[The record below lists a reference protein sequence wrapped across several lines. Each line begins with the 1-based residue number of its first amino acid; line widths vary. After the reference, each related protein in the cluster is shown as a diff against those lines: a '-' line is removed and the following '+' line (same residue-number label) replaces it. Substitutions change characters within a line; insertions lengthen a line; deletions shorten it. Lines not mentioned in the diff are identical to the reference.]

1 MTEENMKG
9 ANMAL
14 IFALLMCVIL
24 SSASIHQLP
33 VFSIFADQ
41 PEARAE
47 GPETQIIRPACME
60 KCENKFRT
68 FKAGAFH
75 GALPGTVCAL
85 PIIGINALFERK
97 GFKYIAINAGYWIAS
112 MALMGGML
120 CARVVIRIKK
130 VLLILFLCCSGGAF
144 AQGEIGLD
152 VGQPINPSTGDIN
165 LGTDTGIVGAT
176 CTPWVR
182 INFILGPWSSPN
194 DQTLYSGRT
203 WQQAYDEIIDA
214 FVAKGI
220 KVYGLIGAE
229 AYTYPADTL
238 EQYPG
243 DSASAEAWIQGYVY
257 NFVQIV
263 DMFKDRVRV
272 FESFNEPNNWTNSS
286 TAIVHEAWFAK
297 MLQEIYLNTKYYNNH
312 NLDSLWQVTLVSGA
326 LFTFDLNTG
335 GQYMEDTY
343 WYGKNVWAWDWT
355 HQNAGT
361 YPLDGLGQHIYVEQA
376 SSNVA
381 TVTAAMNTNLNDFWN
396 KAYTYEDDL
405 NKQIWISEFGWESA
419 TYGESFQAQNL
430 LTGFGVLQ
438 NDSRVRLS
446 LWFTQMDFP
455 GTSWGLYYM
464 GSYAVSDRKLSFTEF
479 QNLNNCSFT
488 TGIAGSSAGATLACK
503 DGIYELSV
511 PRAARC
517 RICDLTGKPLLAFTH
532 AGGGERISIDLTDLP
547 AGMYLLQVSSES
559 GNQCFKL
566 AR

>member
-1 MTEENMKG
+1 MKKIL
-9 ANMAL
+9 L
-14 IFALLMCVIL
+14 IFLLWWC
-24 SSASIHQLP
+24 
-33 VFSIFADQ
+33 
-41 PEARAE
+41 
-47 GPETQIIRPACME
+47 C
-60 KCENKFRT
+60 
-68 FKAGAFH
+68 H
-75 GALPGTVCAL
+75 GA
-85 PIIGINALFERK
+85 
-97 GFKYIAINAGYWIAS
+97 Y
-112 MALMGGML
+112 
-120 CARVVIRIKK
+120 
-130 VLLILFLCCSGGAF
+130 
-144 AQGEIGLD
+144 AQGGIGLD

-182 INFILGPWSSPN
+182 INFILGPWSSPT
-194 DQTLYSGRT
+194 DQTLFGGRT

-220 KVYGLIGAE
+220 QVYGLIGAE

-243 DSASAEAWIQGYVY
+243 DSVSAEAWIQGYVY

-272 FESFNEPNNWTNSS
+272 FESFNEPNNWTHSS
-286 TAIVHEAWFAK
+286 TAIVHEGWFAK

-335 GQYMEDTY
+335 GQYIEDTY
-343 WYGKNVWAWDWT
+343 WYGKNVWAWDWMR
-355 HQNAGT
+355 QNVGT

-376 SSNVA
+376 SSS
-381 TVTAAMNTNLNDFWN
+381 VTAVTTAMNTNLNDFWN

-405 NKQIWISEFGWESA
+405 SKQIWISEFGWESG

-430 LTGFGVLQ
+430 LTGFSVLQ

-464 GSYAVSDRKLSFTEF
+464 GNYAVSDRKLSFTEF
-479 QNLNNCSFT
+479 QNVNNCSFS
-488 TGIAGSSAGATLACK
+488 TGMPVSPARATLAYNE
-503 DGIYELSV
+503 GAYELRLQ
-511 PRAARC
+511 RAADC
-517 RICDLTGKPLLAFTH
+517 YICDLSGKQLRAFTH
-532 AGGGERISIDLTDLP
+532 AGGRHRTRIDLEDMP
-547 AGMYLLQVSSES
+547 AGMYLLRVNGE
-559 GNQCFKL
+559 GGDKCFKL